1 MQKLKCIPLMAAI
14 VMFLSGCGT
23 FQAFTLVKADGG
35 QWNFNSAAFEEYA
48 DFLSED
54 GCLPLEQLLYA
65 GGYEL
70 IEEITVATDSDEAVF
85 FWADVADTAC
95 VLENGAPQINGVS
108 YPGAVV
114 SASEYAQWS
123 HVSLSIT
130 DLAPTAAEALGLRLA
145 DSATGHPLDVPAAD
159 HVLLLFLDGFGYLQY
174 ESALQDGLIP
184 HLAALPAAVPGL
196 TTYPPIT
203 SVSSA
208 SMLTGSIPAIHGADR
223 RGIRVTASET
233 LLDLAH
239 AEGLSVVAVEGNA
252 LAFNLRSAE
261 LLLSGDRDANGGT
274 DDNVLANAISVL
286 EQGMPEVFFIH
297 FHGIDD
303 LGHTYGPGTV
313 PVLEKISEVDQA
325 VGEILDAI
333 PAGTLVII
341 FADHGMHPVQ
351 EEGRLGNHGHLIPE
365 DMLIPLIVFLT

>member
-1 MQKLKCIPLMAAI
+1 MRKSKCILLTSVI
-14 VMFLSGCGT
+14 VMFLSGCAT
-23 FQAFTLVKADGG
+23 FQTFTLVKADGG
-35 QWNFNSAAFEEYA
+35 QWIFDSAAFEEYA
-48 DFLSED
+48 DFLSEE

-65 GGYEL
+65 GGFEL
-70 IEEITVATDSDEAVF
+70 IEEITVATDSEEAVF
-85 FWADVADTAC
+85 FWADVADTTC
-95 VLENGAPQINGVS
+95 VLENGTPQIDGVS

-114 SASEYAQWS
+114 SASEYVQWS

-145 DSATGHPLDVPAAD
+145 DSATGTPLAVPDAE
-159 HVLLLFLDGFGYLQY
+159 HVLFLFLDGFGYLQY

-184 HLAALPAAVPGL
+184 HLAALPAATPGL

-208 SMLTGSIPAIHGADR
+208 SLLTGSIPAIHGADR
-223 RGIRVTASET
+223 RGIRVTESET
-233 LLDLAH
+233 LLDRAC
-239 AEGLSVVAVEGNA
+239 ADGLSVVAVEGNA
-252 LAFNLRSAE
+252 LAFNLRNAE
-261 LLLSGDRDANGGT
+261 LMLSGDRDANGGT
-274 DDNVLANAISVL
+274 DDNVLANALSVL
-286 EQGMPEVFFIH
+286 ELGMPDIFFVH

-325 VGEILDAI
+325 VGEILDAV
-333 PAGTLVII
+333 PPGTLVII
-341 FADHGMHPVQ
+341 FADHGMHAVQ